1 MAPKVRTAARKAPRQ
16 ERAQETVEAIL
27 KATAHVLIAEGY
39 DHASTNKIAL
49 KAGVSIGSLYQ
60 YFPSKEAL
68 VAALIDRHLCEVYDV
83 LVEQLPQVADAPM
96 ETAVRT
102 IIASVLRVH
111 RHNPKLHRV
120 LIEQVPKV
128 GKMKFA
134 EELEERVTTLVLP
147 YLEYRKRELA
157 PKNLE
162 LAAFVL
168 TRAVQA
174 TTHALAFDVR
184 GRFDEAEMIDELSRL
199 VLRYLVRD

>member
-1 MAPKVRTAARKAPRQ
+1 MSSKLKTSARKAPRQ

-27 KATAHVLIAEGY
+27 KATAQILIAEGY
-39 DHASTNKIAL
+39 DRASTNKIAR

-83 LVEQLPQVADAPM
+83 LVEQLPQVADAPL

-102 IIASVLRVH
+102 IITATLRVH
-111 RHNPKLHRV
+111 RHNPRLHQV
-120 LIEQVPKV
+120 LIEQVPRV
-128 GKMKFA
+128 GKLKRI
-134 EELEERVTTLVLP
+134 EELEDQVTALVLP
-147 YLEYRKRELA
+147 YLQHRKRELA

-174 TTHALAFDVR
+174 STHALAFDQR
-184 GRFDEAEMIDELSRL
+184 GRFDETEMIDELSAL
-199 VLRYLVRD
+199 VLRYLARR